1 MRRPGGFVLAGLLV
15 APLALGLRGGAGISG
30 PTGSIE
36 GIVRADSTTPL
47 AGAQVSVNGTL
58 LSAKTGTDGRYRID
72 SVAAGATR
80 ITARMLG
87 YRGESRR
94 IKVRA
99 GKVSRADFVLKAD
112 VLRLDELVVAGQ
124 ASAASR
130 QKAAFAIGK
139 VAGNVAIVA
148 PLRASAN
155 GGDFNTEEYKRIYD
169 NAWQA
174 PSQHPL
180 STFSI
185 DVDAASYT
193 NIRRFVAEGHLP
205 PKDAVRIE
213 EMVNYFHYAY
223 PEPSEAEPFT
233 VSTELAAAPW
243 NANHRVALIGLQSQ
257 RIPME
262 ALPPNNLVFL
272 LDVSGSMDEPNKL
285 PLVKSAF
292 RLLVNQL
299 RPQDRVAIVV
309 YAGAAGQVLPST
321 PGDRKDQIL
330 DCLER
335 LEAGGSTAGAQGIVL
350 AYAAA
355 RKSFLPGGNNRVIL
369 ATDGDFNVGVSSEG
383 ELVRLIEE
391 QRQQGIFLTVLGFGT
406 GNLKDAKMEQLADK
420 GNGNYAYVDN
430 ILEARKVFVQEL
442 GATLLTVA
450 KDVKIQVEFNPERVA
465 GYRLIGYE
473 NRLLA
478 NEDFNDDT
486 KDAGELG
493 AGHSVTALYEIVP
506 TGAPLDIKLG
516 SVDPL
521 KYQRPGAGAGPAT
534 RDGEWMTV
542 KLRFKEPAGSKS
554 RLIARTLSGETAVP
568 SESFRF
574 ASAVAGVG
582 MLLRDSEHKGAAT
595 YQSLLALARGARGE
609 DREGYRAEFIRMLET
624 IDLLSR
630 QAAKPVGQR

>member
-1 MRRPGGFVLAGLLV
+1 MRRPIGLRFAGLWTVPLV
-15 APLALGLRGGAGISG
+15 LVVSGGTATIG

-36 GIVRADSTTPL
+36 GIVRSEKKTPI
-47 AGAQVSVNGTL
+47 ANAQVSVAGTSL
-58 LSAKTGTDGRYRID
+58 RVMTGKDGHYLID
-72 SVAAGATR
+72 RVPAGDTS
-80 ITARMLG
+80 IT
-87 YRGESRR
+87 
-94 IKVRA
+94 VRA
-99 GKVSRADFVLKAD
+99 IGFRRETRAVKVEEGKVTRADFILKAD
-112 VLRLDELVVAGQ
+112 PFTLDEIVVNG
-124 ASAASR
+124 AADAVARRSLG
-130 QKAAFAIGK
+130 FAVGK
-139 VAGNVAIVA
+139 VQAGGAATAGA
-148 PLRASAN
+148 P
-155 GGDFNTEEYKRIYD
+155 DFNTEEYKRLYD

-174 PSQHPL
+174 PSAHPL

-185 DVDAASYT
+185 DVDAGSYT
-193 NIRRFVAEGHLP
+193 NVRRFVAEGHLP
-205 PKDAVRIE
+205 PKDAVRVE
-213 EMVNYFHYAY
+213 EMVNYFRYDY
-223 PEPSEAEPFT
+223 PEPSGAEPFT
-233 VSTELAAAPW
+233 VTTELAPAPW
-243 NANHRVALIGLQSQ
+243 NASHRMALIGLQSR

-335 LEAGGSTAGAQGIVL
+335 LEAGGSTAGAEGILL
-350 AYAAA
+350 AYDVA

-383 ELVRLIEE
+383 ELVRLIED
-391 QRQQGIFLTVLGFGT
+391 QRQHGIFLTVLGFGT

-420 GNGNYAYVDN
+420 GNGHYGYVDN

-450 KDVKIQVEFNPERVA
+450 KDVKIQVEFNPARVA
-465 GYRLIGYE
+465 AYRLIGYE

-506 TGAPLDIKLG
+506 TGIPLDVKLG

-521 KYQRPGAGAGPAT
+521 KYQRPAPAGSGRGAG
-534 RDGEWMTV
+534 DGEWMSV
-542 KLRFKEPAGSKS
+542 KLRYKEPAGSTS
-554 RLIARTLSGETAVP
+554 RLIARTIRGEAEAP
-568 SESFRF
+568 SETFRF

-582 MLLRDSEHKGAAT
+582 MLLRDSEYKGRAT
-595 YQSLLALARGARGE
+595 YQALLALARGARGQ
-609 DREGYRAEFIRMLET
+609 DREGYRAEFIRLVEV
-624 IDLLSR
+624 IDQLSR
-630 QAAKPVGQR
+630 QEVRAGVQR

>member
-1 MRRPGGFVLAGLLV
+1 MRRAGGFILAGLL
-15 APLALGLRGGAGISG
+15 AGPLMFALSGGARTIG

-36 GIVRADSTTPL
+36 GVIRGDSTTPL
-47 AGAQVSVNGTL
+47 AGAVVTVAGGPLRAT
-58 LSAKTGTDGRYRID
+58 TGTDGRYRID
-72 SVAAGATR
+72 SVPTGTVK
-80 ITARMLG
+80 ITARAIG
-87 YRGESRR
+87 HRAETRTDTV
-94 IKVRA
+94 KA
-99 GKVSRADFVLKAD
+99 GKVTRADFILQLDRLK
-112 VLRLDELVVAGQ
+112 LDEVIVAAESRTPSSRARRLGF
-124 ASAASR
+124 ADGGIGLRGASR
-130 QKAAFAIGK
+130 
-139 VAGNVAIVA
+139 
-148 PLRASAN
+148 ASRS
-155 GGDFNTEEYKRIYD
+155 DFNTEEYKRIYD
-169 NAWQA
+169 NTWRA
-174 PSQHPL
+174 PTGDPL

-193 NIRRFVAEGHLP
+193 NVRRFVAEGRLP

-213 EMVNYFHYAY
+213 EMVNYFRYDY
-223 PEPSEAEPFT
+223 PEPSGAEPFT
-233 VSTELAAAPW
+233 VTTELAPAPW
-243 NANHRVALIGLQSQ
+243 GANHRLALIGLQSK

-285 PLVKSAF
+285 PLVKAAF

-350 AYAAA
+350 AYQTA

-391 QRQQGIFLTVLGFGT
+391 QRQSGIFLTVLGFGT
-406 GNLKDAKMEQLADK
+406 GNLKDARMEQLADK
-420 GNGNYAYVDN
+420 GNGHYAYVDN

-450 KDVKIQVEFNPERVA
+450 KDVKIQVEFNPARVA
-465 GYRLIGYE
+465 AYRLIGYE

-478 NEDFNDDT
+478 NEDFNDDA

-506 TGAPLDIKLG
+506 AGAPLDVKVG

-521 KYQRPGAGAGPAT
+521 KYQRPAGAGRPAG
-534 RDGEWMTV
+534 DGEWMTV
-542 KLRFKEPAGSKS
+542 KLRYKEPSGSTS
-554 RLIARTLSGETAVP
+554 RLIARTVGGETASP

-582 MLLRDSEHKGAAT
+582 MLLRDSEYKGSAT
-595 YQSLLALARGARGE
+595 WQSLLALARGARGG
-609 DREGYRAEFIRMLET
+609 DREGYRAEFIRLVET
-624 IDLLSR
+624 MDLLSR
-630 QAAKPVGQR
+630 QEAKTVGQR